1 MSTKRMLTITVVRE
15 ATQNEIHRFEGTQT
29 VTVGKDATCDLVL
42 SDRGVSRKHCR
53 IAVVQSDWTVCDL
66 GSTNGLKINGK
77 SLVDVPP
84 EAPVALCNG
93 DTIGVGLAVLKIEIN
108 AVTPDATEVL
118 TPQSMAERAKPA
130 TELLEPKLVSAKRSV
145 VASPLNHA
153 QTFLVQPEKSTAS
166 PQKGSSTRSTT
177 SPSGGRRGS
186 SGSRQVTRQF
196 RSYSL
201 RKKIGVGGMGDV
213 FLAIDNRSQATLAI
227 KFLQPHAAQSPPER
241 QRFLREMDIALK
253 LKHRFL
259 VECFECGEE
268 AGRLF
273 LTMAYCNGGNL
284 SNFLVRTGKLNVR
297 RSVRLMYRLLAGVDA
312 AHQQGIVHRDLKPSN
327 ILLHREADGLYV
339 PKISDFGLAKSFLG
353 AGESGMTLNG
363 TVAGSW
369 DYMPK
374 EQVIDFRFVLP
385 QSDVWSLGA
394 IMYESVTNQL
404 PRPITKGQDPIRTI
418 IESKLVPIEK
428 VQCDLPQAFRDF
440 LSTALE
446 VETKNRFRDAGEMR
460 TALQVVADK
469 IGVEL

>member
-1 MSTKRMLTITVVRE
+1 MSTKSMLTITVVRE
-15 ATQNEIHRFEGTQT
+15 ATRNEILRVEGTQT

-53 IAVVQSDWTVCDL
+53 IAVVRNAWTVCDL

-77 SLVDVPP
+77 ALVDLQP
-84 EAPVALCNG
+84 EAPVALSSG

-108 AVTPDATEVL
+108 AAAIDATEVL
-118 TPQSMAERAKPA
+118 TPQLMAERAKSA
-130 TELLEPKLVSAKRSV
+130 TEILEPKLVAAKRPM
-145 VASPLNHA
+145 ASPLNHS
-153 QTFLVQPEKSTAS
+153 QTFLVQPAK
-166 PQKGSSTRSTT
+166 
-177 SPSGGRRGS
+177 
-186 SGSRQVTRQF
+186 SRQAARVLRN
-196 RSYSL
+196 YSL

-227 KFLQPHAAQSPPER
+227 KLLQPHAAQSPPER

-268 AGRLF
+268 AGQLF
-273 LTMAYCNGGNL
+273 LAMAYCNGGNL
-284 SNFLVRTGKLNVR
+284 SNFLLRTAKLNVR
-297 RSVRLMYRLLAGVDA
+297 RAVRLMYRLLDGVDV

-339 PKISDFGLAKSFLG
+339 PKISDFGLAKSFLD

-369 DYMPK
+369 AYMPK

-394 IMYESVTNQL
+394 IMYECVTNQL

-428 VQCDLPQAFRDF
+428 VQSDLPQAFCDF

-446 VETKNRFRDAGEMR
+446 VEAKNRFRDAGEMR
-460 TALQVVADK
+460 TALQVLAEK